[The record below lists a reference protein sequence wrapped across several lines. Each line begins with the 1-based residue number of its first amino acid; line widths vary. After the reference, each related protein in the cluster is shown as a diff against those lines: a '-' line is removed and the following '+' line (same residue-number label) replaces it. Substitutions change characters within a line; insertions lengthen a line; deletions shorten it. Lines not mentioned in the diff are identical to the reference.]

1 MSPGCM
7 RQLALLGVFSLFQD
21 VDFVA
26 TSARAGFP
34 ACFLCPGFCVCRPS
48 QYNMNLDLIS

>member
-1 MSPGCM
+1 M

-26 TSARAGFP
+26 TCARAGFP